1 VEIIKTQEL
10 SKNFGETC
18 AVDKVNLAVNEGEV
32 LGLIGPNG
40 AGKTTLIH
48 LLTGLLDPTA
58 GHAKVAGF
66 DTVHDADAISER
78 MGYVSQEFTLY
89 GSLTVEENLDFFA
102 ELHRVT
108 SGLRE
113 ARKTELLRWSRLDA
127 FRRRRAG
134 QLSGGMQKKLHL
146 CSALIH
152 RPEILFLDE
161 PTTGV
166 DPVSRRELWE
176 ILYDLV
182 AQGLTLFVAT
192 PYMDEAERCH
202 RVTLMH
208 QGKILR
214 SDSPA
219 LLRQSLNEIVL
230 ELRADPLLLAK
241 DLLSRASI
249 PFRCYVMGDRLHI
262 LTRQD
267 EQIFAEITRILGE
280 GGVRVENL
288 RRITPTMEDVFLL
301 LTAGDK
307 LEKAPRSVTIGRG
320 VRHVEAQQQPGDA
333 LQLEGLTKAFGNFV
347 AVDGISL
354 AVKRGEI
361 FGLLG
366 PNGSG
371 KTTTIRMLCGVLLPT
386 SGSGHVLD
394 IDVITA
400 PQKLKQHIGYMSQRF
415 SLYPELTVEENLE
428 FFAGGYSVKDPER
441 RRWAREI
448 ARLSGLQQKPVREL
462 SSGVKQRLALACA
475 LLHQPEILFLDEPT
489 AGVDPSSR
497 RDFWDIITELASRG
511 TTIFVTTH
519 YLDEAENCHRL
530 GLVYRGKLIAV
541 GSPRELKENMKF
553 GAMVEIECGDILK
566 ALHLL
571 RPVVSHIGMFG
582 NRLHGVVDDPNKD
595 VPMLR
600 LLLGREGITVERIEE
615 IPLSLEDLFSIF
627 VEMEEQGRTEARA

>member
-1 VEIIKTQEL
+1 MEIIKTQGL

-18 AVDKVNLAVNEGEV
+18 AVDKVDLAVNKGEV

-48 LLTGLLDPTA
+48 LLTGLLNPTS
-58 GHAKVAGF
+58 GHAKVLGF
-66 DTVHDADAISER
+66 DTVREADAITER

-102 ELHRVT
+102 DLHRVP
-108 SGLRE
+108 SDLRGP
-113 ARKTELLRWSRLDA
+113 RKAELLRWSRLDA

-152 RPEILFLDE
+152 QPEILFLDE

-202 RVTLMH
+202 RVILMH

-219 LLRQSLNEIVL
+219 ALRGSLNEIVL
-230 ELRADPLLLAK
+230 ELRAEPLLLAK

-249 PFRCYVMGDRLHI
+249 PLRFYLMGDRLHI
-262 LTRQD
+262 VALQD
-267 EQIFAEITRILGE
+267 EQVRADLTRILE
-280 GGVRVENL
+280 AGGVRIENL
-288 RRITPTMEDVFLL
+288 RRITPTMEDVFLKL
-301 LTAGDK
+301 IADDK
-307 LEKAPRSVTIGRG
+307 PERAPRSVPAGRG
-320 VRHVEAQQQPGDA
+320 DAGVEQQQLGDA
-333 LQLEGLTKAFGNFV
+333 LRLEGLTKTFGDFV
-347 AVDGISL
+347 AVDRISL
-354 AVKRGEI
+354 TVKRGEI
-361 FGLLG
+361 FGFLG

-371 KTTTIRMLCGVLLPT
+371 KTTTIRMLCGLLLPT
-386 SGSGHVLD
+386 SGSGQVLD
-394 IDVITA
+394 IDVVTA

-428 FFAGGYSVKDPER
+428 FFFGGYSVKDPDR
-441 RRWAREI
+441 KRWARGI
-448 ARLSGLQQKPVREL
+448 AHLSGVQRRPVREL

-475 LLHQPEILFLDEPT
+475 FLHQPEILFLDEPT

-497 RDFWDIITELASRG
+497 REFWDIITELASRG

-566 ALHLL
+566 ALRLL

-595 VPMLR
+595 IPRLR
-600 LLLGREGITVERIEE
+600 LLLGREGITVTRIEE
-615 IPLSLEDLFSIF
+615 IPFSLEDLFSIF
-627 VEMEEQGRTEARA
+627 VEMEEQGRTEAHA

>member
-1 VEIIKTQEL
+1 MEIIKTRGL
-10 SKNFGETC
+10 SKNFGEVC
-18 AVDKVNLAVNEGEV
+18 AVSKVNLAVNKGEV
-32 LGLIGPNG
+32 VGLIGPNG

-58 GHAKVAGF
+58 GDAKVLGF
-66 DTVHDADAISER
+66 DTVREADAIAER

-89 GSLTVEENLDFFA
+89 GTLTVEENLDFFA
-102 ELHRVT
+102 DLHRVPWD
-108 SGLRE
+108 LRE
-113 ARKTELLRWSRLDA
+113 TRKTDLLNWSRLEG
-127 FRRRRAG
+127 FRRRRAA

-146 CSALIH
+146 CCALIH

-182 AQGLTLFVAT
+182 AQGLTLIVAT

-202 RVTLMH
+202 RVILMH

-214 SDSPA
+214 SGSPA
-219 LLRQSLNEIVL
+219 DLRESLDETVL

-241 DLLSRASI
+241 DVLSRASI

-262 LTRQD
+262 LARRD
-267 EQIFAEITRILGE
+267 NQILTEVTRILGN
-280 GGVRVENL
+280 GGVRVESL
-288 RRITPTMEDVFLL
+288 RRITPSIEDVFLK
-301 LTAGDK
+301 LTDDK
-307 LEKAPRSVTIGRG
+307 RKGTPGLAPAGRG
-320 VRHVEAQQQPGDA
+320 DARIEQQKPGDA
-333 LQLEGLTKAFGNFV
+333 LQLEGLTKAFGDFV

-361 FGLLG
+361 FGFLG

-371 KTTTIRMLCGVLLPT
+371 KTTTIRMLCGLLLPT
-386 SGSGHVLD
+386 SGRGRVLG
-394 IDVITA
+394 IDVTRGARKI
-400 PQKLKQHIGYMSQRF
+400 KQRVGYMSQRF
-415 SLYPELTVEENLE
+415 SLYQELTAGENID
-428 FFAGGYSVKDPER
+428 FFAGGYGVAEPER
-441 RRWAREI
+441 KRMAVEM
-448 ARLSGLQQKPVREL
+448 ARLDGLDRRPVRQL
-462 SSGVKQRLALACA
+462 SSGVKQRLALVCA

-497 RDFWDIITELASRG
+497 REFWDLIKELASHG

-541 GSPRELKENMKF
+541 GSPRELKEGMKS
-553 GAMVEIECGDILK
+553 GAMLEIECGDILK

-571 RPVVSHIGMFG
+571 RPVVSHIGIFG
-582 NRLHGVVDDPNKD
+582 NRLHGVVDDSNKD
-595 VPMLR
+595 IPKLR
-600 LLLGREGITVERIEE
+600 LLLGRAGITVERIEE
-615 IPLSLEDLFSIF
+615 IPFSLEDLFSIF

>member
-1 VEIIKTQEL
+1 VEIIKTQGL
-10 SKNFGETC
+10 SKNFGEVC
-18 AVDKVNLAVNEGEV
+18 AIDKVDLAVNRGEV

-48 LLTGLLDPTA
+48 LLTGLLDPTS
-58 GHAKVAGF
+58 GHARVLGF
-66 DTVHDADAISER
+66 DTVRKADAITER

-102 ELHRVT
+102 DLHRVP

-152 RPEILFLDE
+152 QPEILFLDE

-214 SDSPA
+214 SESPA
-219 LLRQSLNEIVL
+219 NLRESVNEIVL
-230 ELRADPLLLAK
+230 ELRAEPLLLAK

-249 PFRCYVMGDRLHI
+249 PVRCYLMGDRLHI
-262 LTRQD
+262 IARQD
-267 EQIFAEITRILGE
+267 EQVRADLAQILE
-280 GGVRVENL
+280 AGGVRVESF
-288 RRITPTMEDVFLL
+288 RRITPTMEDVFLK
-301 LTAGDK
+301 LTVADK
-307 LEKAPRSVTIGRG
+307 PESAPQAVSVGRG
-320 VRHVEAQQQPGDA
+320 DARFEQPQLGDA
-333 LQLEGLTKAFGNFV
+333 LRLEGLTRAFGDFV
-347 AVDGISL
+347 AVDRISL
-354 AVKRGEI
+354 TVKRGEI
-361 FGLLG
+361 FGFLG

-371 KTTTIRMLCGVLLPT
+371 KTTTIRMLCGLLLPT

-394 IDVITA
+394 IDVVTA

-428 FFAGGYSVKDPER
+428 FFFGGYSVKDPDR
-441 RRWAREI
+441 KRWAGEI
-448 ARLSGLQQKPVREL
+448 ARLSGLQRRPVREL

-489 AGVDPSSR
+489 AGVDPSAR
-497 RDFWDIITELASRG
+497 REFWDIITELASRG

-553 GAMVEIECGDILK
+553 GAMVEIECEDVLK

-582 NRLHGVVDDPNKD
+582 DRLHGVVDDPDKEI
-595 VPMLR
+595 PRLR
-600 LLLGREGITVERIEE
+600 LLLGHEGIAVKRIEE
-615 IPLSLEDLFSIF
+615 IPFSLEDLFSIF
-627 VEMEEQGRTEARA
+627 VEMEERGRTEARA